1 MMEHAD
7 CIDDTNQ
14 VMLFAY
20 NFHENSWLREVQLVD
35 LFDSEVVRS
44 IRWEQWRCQMKVAF
58 YFIFHQTPNNI
69 CLLKLHKL
77 INVNFFLVES

>member
-20 NFHENSWLREVQLVD
+20 KFHENS
-35 LFDSEVVRS
+35 
-44 IRWEQWRCQMKVAF
+44 
-58 YFIFHQTPNNI
+58 
-69 CLLKLHKL
+69 
-77 INVNFFLVES
+77 